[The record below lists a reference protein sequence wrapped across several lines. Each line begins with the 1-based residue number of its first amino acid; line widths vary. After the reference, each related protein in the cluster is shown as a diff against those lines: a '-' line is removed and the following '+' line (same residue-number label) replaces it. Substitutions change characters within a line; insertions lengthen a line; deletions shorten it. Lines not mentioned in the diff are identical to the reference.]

1 MAFLGNIQVTK
12 NFDASEDLAKV
23 AKAPNN
29 ILKGRIVSEIG
40 DEDSSDIAPGILD
53 GIHEKVDK
61 FCKNYQGVV
70 GGVLD
75 GIGGGIV
82 SGIIDSGIGDED
94 SSDVAPGILDG
105 IFGKVVTEDFGEIV
119 AFLGNA
125 PVTKNRNFDAF
136 EDLAKVAKVP
146 YNALKERLVSAFGV
160 EDSNDVA
167 REILNGILAK
177 IVDKDLSEI
186 VDADEDLV
194 KFYKKYQGVV
204 GGFGIGIGSGIIGSG
219 MGDEDISDVAREIL
233 DEILGKVVTEDFC
246 DIVNAKSN
254 RIKLENSTDIVEFKV
269 VEENENVKNTNIRY
283 RSKLLLFRHRVN
295 NINEIG

>member
-1 MAFLGNIQVTK
+1 MALLGNIPVTK

-29 ILKGRIVSEIG
+29 KLKGRIVSEIG
-40 DEDSSDIAPGILD
+40 DEESSDIAPGILD
-53 GIHEKVDK
+53 GTHEKVDK

-82 SGIIDSGIGDED
+82 SGIINSGISDED

-160 EDSNDVA
+160 EDSITTLKTFFWFL
-167 REILNGILAK
+167 R
-177 IVDKDLSEI
+177 LSEGP
-186 VDADEDLV
+186 
-194 KFYKKYQGVV
+194 Q
-204 GGFGIGIGSGIIGSG
+204 
-219 MGDEDISDVAREIL
+219 
-233 DEILGKVVTEDFC
+233 
-246 DIVNAKSN
+246 
-254 RIKLENSTDIVEFKV
+254 KLEHKV
-269 VEENENVKNTNIRY
+269 DHNYFTV
-283 RSKLLLFRHRVN
+283 
-295 NINEIG
+295 